1 MIARVNLW
9 LENLLGGQEIVS
21 SWAWR
26 LLALVMVFCAVVLA
40 ICLVATIA
48 LSIWSLIA

>member
-9 LENLLGGQEIVS
+9 LETLLGGQEVVS

-26 LLALVMVFCAVVLA
+26 LLALVMLLCGAVLA
-40 ICLVATIA
+40 ICLVAVVAI
-48 LSIWSLIA
+48 SVWSLIA